1 MKRIIIIANLLLSL
15 VVFAQPGSIDLSFN
29 PSGTTGANDNIRT
42 MSIQN
47 DGKIIIG
54 GDFTTYNGIS
64 INRIARLNADLTL
77 DTSFN
82 PGTGANFTVETTSI
96 QSDGKIIIGG
106 FFSTYNGI
114 IRKSIA
120 RLNSDGELDLT
131 FDPGTGVNNSLNST
145 AIQSDGKIIIG
156 GAFSDYNGTARNN
169 IARLNIDGTV
179 DDSFNMGIGAN
190 GTVTEI
196 AIQIDSRIIISGSFT
211 TYDNLSRNRIARL
224 NSDGTIDFTFFPGG
238 GPLGVI
244 NSITTLTNGK
254 LIIAGDFTSYAGVAR
269 KYIARLN
276 VDGSADNSFTTGTG
290 PNAEVS
296 TTASLDNGNIIIV
309 GNFTSYNGNI
319 TKRIAKISAN
329 GSFDP
334 TFNSGTGVDNSVYA
348 MSIQSSGNII
358 IGGAFTLYNNIQNNR
373 IARLN
378 ADGTGNLFNSSAND
392 RVYCTATQNDGK
404 IVIGGTFTSY
414 NGVDRI
420 TIARLNVDGTL
431 DTSFDTGTG
440 TQTPFGPGVINAIA
454 IQNDGKII
462 IGGDISYYNGI
473 AKKTIVRLNSD
484 GTLDN
489 TFNQI
494 TTNNNGV
501 TGGEVKN
508 IYIQTDGKI
517 IIVGS
522 SFFPYRGIARLNVD
536 GSFDTSF
543 MANVANGSDGVF
555 TAAIQSDGKIIIA
568 GGFFGGWN
576 GNTNIKRI
584 ARLNIDGSLDNSFNT
599 GTGANFDIYTCAI
612 ESNGKIIIGG
622 NFTTFNG
629 VSCGRIARLNSNGSF
644 DNAYNIG
651 LGFANSTSIRV
662 WSLSLQD
669 NGKLIVG
676 GQFSSYNGVSS
687 GNLCRLNIDGTL
699 DTSLATTNSIIYT
712 TSIQSDG
719 KIVIGGLFTSFGVY
733 GLNNIA
739 RINGDNALSNI
750 TNVLNKGRIVI
761 YPNPSN
767 GIYTL
772 QTNEM
777 NAAKSISIY
786 TILGQKIHDAA
797 ISSNETTIDISNQ
810 PKGVYLYKILGE
822 KGEVKSGKLVIE

>member
-1 MKRIIIIANLLLSL
+1 MKKRLLITFVLMIFSITIY
-15 VVFAQPGSIDLSFN
+15 AQGVDLTFN
-29 PSGTTGANDNIRT
+29 PSGITGANDNVRT
-42 MSIQN
+42 ISIQN
-47 DGKIIIG
+47 DGKLIIG

-82 PGTGANFTVETTSI
+82 PGTGANFSIETTSI

-106 FFSTYNGI
+106 SFSTYNGI
-114 IRKSIA
+114 ARKCIA
-120 RLNSDGELDLT
+120 RLNSNGGLDLT
-131 FDPGTGVNNSLNST
+131 FDPGTGVNNFLNST
-145 AIQSDGKIIIG
+145 AIQNDGKIIIG
-156 GAFSDYNGTARNN
+156 GAFSDYNGTTKNN
-169 IARLNIDGTV
+169 IARLNADGTI
-179 DDSFNMGIGAN
+179 DDSFNMGLGAN
-190 GTVTEI
+190 NTVSDI
-196 AIQIDSRIIISGSFT
+196 IIQIDSKIIISGAFT
-211 TYDNLSRNRIARL
+211 TYNNLSRNRLARL
-224 NSDGTIDFTFFPGG
+224 NSDGTIDYTFFPDG
-238 GPLGVI
+238 GPLGTI

-254 LIIAGDFTSYAGVAR
+254 LIIAGNFTNYAGVAR
-269 KYIARLN
+269 KNIARLN
-276 VDGSADNSFTTGTG
+276 VDGSLDTSFNPGTG

-296 TTASLDNGNIIIV
+296 TTAALSNGNIIIV
-309 GNFTSYNGNI
+309 GNFTSYNGN
-319 TKRIAKISAN
+319 TSKRIARISAN
-329 GSFDP
+329 GGFDSS
-334 TFNSGTGVDNSVYA
+334 FNSGTGIDNSVYA

-358 IGGAFTLYNNIQNNR
+358 IGGALSLYNNIQNNR

-378 ADGTGNLFNSSAND
+378 ADGTLFNSSANNI
-392 RVYCTATQNDGK
+392 VYCTATQNDGK

-440 TQTPFGPGVINAIA
+440 TQSPFGPGVINAIA
-454 IQNDGKII
+454 IQSDGKII
-462 IGGDISYYNGI
+462 IGGAFTYYNGI
-473 AKKTIVRLNSD
+473 AKNAIVRLNSD

-494 TTNNNGV
+494 PTNNNGI

-517 IIVGS
+517 IIVGG

-543 MANVANGSDGVF
+543 MANVANGSDAVY

-584 ARLNIDGSLDNSFNT
+584 ARLNNDGSLDNSFNT

-629 VSCGRIARLNSNGSF
+629 VSCGRIARLNSNGSL
-644 DNAYNIG
+644 DNTYNIG

-662 WSLSLQD
+662 WSFSLQD

-676 GQFSSYNGVSS
+676 GQFSSYNGGSS

-699 DTSLATTNSIIYT
+699 DTSLASTNSIIYST
-712 TSIQSDG
+712 TIQSDG
-719 KIVIGGLFTSFGVY
+719 KIIIGGLFTLFGVY

-739 RINGDNALSNI
+739 RINGGNILSSP
-750 TNVLNKGRIVI
+750 TNLLDKNSIII

-772 QTNEM
+772 QTNDK
-777 NAAKSISIY
+777 NTAKSISIY
-786 TILGQKIHDAA
+786 TIVGHKIYDSL
-797 ISSNETTIDISNQ
+797 ILSNETTIDISNQ
-810 PKGVYLYKILGE
+810 PKGVYLYKVFEEEGE
-822 KGEVKSGKLVIE
+822 TKSGKLVIE